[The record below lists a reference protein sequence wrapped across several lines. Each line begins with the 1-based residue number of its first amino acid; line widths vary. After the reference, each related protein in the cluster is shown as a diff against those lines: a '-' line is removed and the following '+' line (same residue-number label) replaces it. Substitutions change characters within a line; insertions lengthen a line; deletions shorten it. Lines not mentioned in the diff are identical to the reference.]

1 MNKEFENHEKMKRIS
16 KIGKDSKA
24 DSNMQ
29 TIMLSYQIQLQGN

>member
-16 KIGKDSKA
+16 KIGKDWKA